1 MSNDYAYSLSK
12 QARSYWREKGKCE
25 MFVQDYLINQARTR
39 LDRLLTDTLQYYKV
53 ESENSF
59 SA

>member
-1 MSNDYAYSLSK
+1 
-12 QARSYWREKGKCE
+12 